1 MMNSSSLSKTA
12 TLSVAVAALG
22 VAPVILALMR
32 ADPSLLEVG
41 LCALLVVCA
50 ASTAVYARR
59 ASCAIRNCSQAVAKI
74 AAGDFETRIV
84 GVNEHGDLAT
94 LVIALNRI
102 VDLTDAFL
110 REVEHST
117 QCVSNGLYYRKV
129 IDRGLPSLYR
139 RSSEAL
145 NKVTRATEERVGKF
159 ITHTDA
165 FEAKVNSIVEHLF
178 TDASRLK
185 ESAAVLSGAAEN
197 TSIRSDD
204 NTQAVRR
211 ATENV
216 QNVASA
222 AEELAASIQ
231 EINRQVEQSSAKAAL
246 ATNEVA
252 ETNKLMC
259 GLNEASEKVSSVV
272 SLISA
277 IAAQTN
283 LLALNATIEAAR
295 AGEAGKGFAVV
306 ASEVKSL
313 ANQTTRATEEI
324 GQQIGAMQSATL
336 RAVDAVR
343 HIGTIVHEV
352 NDTSGNITHAIDQQ
366 LQATREIAQ
375 NIDQAATSTHEVTS
389 NTGVV
394 SEAAEATRQAAAEVL
409 QTAGEFVTQSKN
421 IKMQVNDFLKVA
433 REK

>member
-1 MMNSSSLSKTA
+1 MNSSSLSKA
-12 TLSVAVAALG
+12 AGLSIAVAALG
-22 VAPVILALMR
+22 VVPVIFALTR

-41 LCALLVVCA
+41 LCALLVGCA
-50 ASTAVYARR
+50 TGAAFYARR
-59 ASCAIRNCSQAVAKI
+59 ASCTIRGCSQAMAKI
-74 AAGDFETRIV
+74 AAGDFETRII
-84 GVNEHGDLAT
+84 GVHEAGDLGS
-94 LVIALNRI
+94 LVTGLNRI

-110 REVEHST
+110 REVEHSM
-117 QCVSNGLYYRKV
+117 QRVSNGVYYRKV
-129 IDRGLPSLYR
+129 VDRGLPSLYR
-139 RSSEAL
+139 RSGEAL
-145 NKVTRATEERVGKF
+145 NKVTRATEARVGKF

-165 FEAKVNSIVEHLF
+165 FEARVNGIVEHLF
-178 TDASRLK
+178 ADASRLK
-185 ESAAVLSGAAEN
+185 ESAAVLSNAAEN
-197 TSIRSDD
+197 TSVRSDD
-204 NTQAVRR
+204 NTQAVGR

-222 AEELAASIQ
+222 AEQLTASIQ
-231 EINRQVEQSSAKAAL
+231 EISRQVEQSSAKASL
-246 ATNEVA
+246 AANEAA

-306 ASEVKSL
+306 ATEVKSL
-313 ANQTTRATEEI
+313 ANQTTRATEDI
-324 GQQIGAMQSATL
+324 GQQIGAMQSATA

-352 NDTSGNITHAIDQQ
+352 NDISGNIAYAIDQQ
-366 LQATREIAQ
+366 LQATREISQ
-375 NIDQAATSTHEVTS
+375 NIHQAANSTQEVTD

-409 QTAGEFVTQSKN
+409 HTAGEFVTQSEN
-421 IKMQVNDFLKVA
+421 IKMRVTEFLEVA
-433 REK
+433 REN